1 MKAKDAVFWVWMGTE
16 QKPGKLQIVT
26 LETHRATGRPKDAWG
41 DVGAVYSGWRK
52 LPPAHLKEC
61 LLWTALEVVEH
72 YGAPIKDV
80 MKEMEK
86 IDEFIEHWNVV
97 GKRAQML
104 F

>member
-1 MKAKDAVFWVWMGTE
+1 MKAKDAVFLVWMGAE
-16 QKPGKLQIVT
+16 GRPGKLRIVT
-26 LETHRATGRPKDAWG
+26 LERHQAEGKPKDCWG
-41 DVGAVYSGWRK
+41 DIGAVYTGWRR
-52 LPPAHLKEC
+52 LPPSHLKEC
-61 LLWTALEVVEH
+61 LLWMALEITEH

-97 GKRAQML
+97 GKRAQAL